1 MEPGKGSIY
10 DLLNGIKQYIVP
22 VYQRKYSWLKEK
34 QCERLWNDIVSMEK
48 TGKRQHFVGSIVNI
62 SETHTPMGIQKY
74 LVIDGQQRMTTLS
87 ILMIALR
94 DYLEEHPVDDV
105 NPDIL
110 SAMLLKNDKQKDENQ
125 YKLILNDTDKYVL
138 IKLVDKAPI
147 DDKYKESNIYK
158 NYTFFLDKISN
169 ASISPSQIYESI
181 AKLQIVSITLKRED
195 GDDPQLIFESLN
207 STGMDLSQS
216 DLIRNFLLM
225 GLSNDEQVNVYN
237 NYWKPVED
245 SFPPEGRSEAMDT
258 FFRHYLM
265 MKTMQFVKE
274 EDVYETY
281 KKFNYN
287 SDLKSAKDF
296 AEDIYS
302 YGKCYTEMFYAS
314 SPYQE
319 LNAVLG
325 DMAKLK
331 MDVQFP
337 FLMYVYKDFKNE
349 KLSIEDFK
357 CILRMTEAYI
367 VRRAICE
374 IPTNSLNKT
383 FITMKRSIKYDDYLN
398 SLKMAFIKLDTYK
411 KFPTDS
417 EFKEA
422 FLAKNIYKMRIANY
436 LLVKLENYDN
446 KEPIAFEGF
455 TIEHIMPQNKDL
467 SQEWRDVLGT
477 DWEEIHN
484 TFLHRIG
491 NLTLT
496 RYNTE
501 MSDKPFSEKLVVLKE
516 SATHI
521 LNKSVVDKTIW
532 NQEAMSKRA
541 EVLVAYAT
549 KVWKYPEVTDEI
561 IANYSET
568 EVKETTPKYSLKSN
582 KVYNNDALT
591 RMFFDK
597 LNDAILSLN
606 PNIVR
611 DFKKLYVAYKLHT
624 NIVDV
629 ILQQARLSLIVNM
642 DLEEVN
648 DPSGICRDISSIGH
662 WGNGDV
668 GIYFDSLGMLDA
680 TIDIIKQ
687 SLAKQL

>member
-10 DLLNGIKQYIVP
+10 DLLNGNTQYIVP

-62 SETHTPMGIQKY
+62 AETHTPMGIQKY
-74 LVIDGQQRMTTLS
+74 LVIDGQQRMTTLT

-94 DYLEEHPVDDV
+94 DYLMDNPNDDV
-105 NPDIL
+105 DSENL
-110 SAMLLKNDKQKDENQ
+110 TSMLLKNVTQKGENRF
-125 YKLILNDTDKYVL
+125 KLILNDTDKDVL
-138 IKLVDKAPI
+138 IKLVENAPI
-147 DDKYKESNIYK
+147 DKNEDSNIYV
-158 NYTFFLDKISN
+158 NYLYFKDKIKN
-169 ASISPSQIYESI
+169 ASITPFQIYESI

-225 GLSNDEQVNVYN
+225 GLTNDEQVDVYN
-237 NYWKPVED
+237 NYWKPVEE
-245 SFPPEGRSEAMDT
+245 SFVADNRSEAMDT

-281 KKFNYN
+281 KKYQNHSEF
-287 SDLKSAKDF
+287 STAKEF
-296 AEDIYS
+296 AEDIFR

-314 SPYQE
+314 SSSAE
-319 LNAVLG
+319 LNILFA
-325 DMAKLK
+325 DIAKLK

-337 FLMYVYKDFKNE
+337 FLMLVFNDFKNG
-349 KLSIEDFK
+349 KLLMDDFK
-357 CILRMTEAYI
+357 CILRLTEAYI

-383 FITMKRSIKYDDYLN
+383 FITMKRSINYADYLN
-398 SLKMAFIKLDTYK
+398 SIKMAFINLDSYK
-411 KFPTDS
+411 EFPDDAQ
-417 EFKEA
+417 FKEA
-422 FLAKNIYKMRIANY
+422 LLVKNVYKMRIANY
-436 LLVKLENYDN
+436 LLVKLENHDN

-467 SQEWRDVLGT
+467 SQEWRNALG
-477 DWEEIHN
+477 DNWEGIHLN
-484 TFLHRIG
+484 YLHRIG

-501 MSDKPFSEKLVVLKE
+501 MSDKPFSEKLDVFRE

-521 LNKSVVDKTIW
+521 LNKSVINQTTW
-532 NQEAMSKRA
+532 NQDAMDKRA
-541 EVLVAYAT
+541 AILIEYAT
-549 KVWKYPEVTDEI
+549 KVWQYPEVNDEVR
-561 IANYSET
+561 AKYSPERS
-568 EVKETTPKYSLKSN
+568 EDSKNKYSLDSYD
-582 KVYNNDALT
+582 VYHNDALT

-597 LNDAILSLN
+597 LDEAILALY
-606 PNIVR
+606 PKIR
-611 DFKKLYVAYKLHT
+611 REFKKQHIAYKMKT
-624 NIVDV
+624 NVADV
-629 ILQQARLSLIVNM
+629 VLQHARLRVFVNM
-642 DLEEVN
+642 DWEEVN
-648 DPSGICRDISSIGH
+648 DPEGLCRDVTNIGH

-668 GIYFDSLGMLDA
+668 EIGFDSLAKLNA

>member
-22 VYQRKYSWLKEK
+22 VYQRKYSWLKDK

-74 LVIDGQQRMTTLS
+74 LVIDGQQRMTTLTL
-87 ILMIALR
+87 LMIALR

-105 NPDIL
+105 NPDDL
-110 SAMLLKNDKQKDENQ
+110 SAMLLKNDKQKEDNQ
-125 YKLILNDTDKYVL
+125 YKLILNDTDKDVL

-147 DDKYKESNIYK
+147 DDKYKESNLYK
-158 NYTFFLDKISN
+158 NYTFFLDKIAN
-169 ASISPSQIYESI
+169 ASIIPSQIYESI

-245 SFPPEGRSEAMDT
+245 SFPPEERSEAMDT

-287 SDLKSAKDF
+287 SDLKSAKEF

-302 YGKCYTEMFYAS
+302 YGKCYTEMFYVS

-319 LNAVLG
+319 LNVVLG

-337 FLMYVYKDFKNE
+337 FLMYVYKDFKND
-349 KLSIEDFK
+349 KLSLEDFK

-521 LNKSVVDKTIW
+521 LNKSIVDKTIW

-668 GIYFDSLGMLDA
+668 GIYFDSLGMLEA